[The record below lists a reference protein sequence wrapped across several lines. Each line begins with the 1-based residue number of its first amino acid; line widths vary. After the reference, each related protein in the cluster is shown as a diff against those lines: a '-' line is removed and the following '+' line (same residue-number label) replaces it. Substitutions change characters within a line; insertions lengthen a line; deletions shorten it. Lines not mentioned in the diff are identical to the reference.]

1 MKSTW
6 KVAIRRSG
14 GGEPDR
20 VTVHAL
26 HLTETTGGSLLFHD
40 SETPGMI
47 SAWPPGG
54 CIVAVFRSEEWIM
67 CSRVD
72 EP

>member
-1 MKSTW
+1 VKPTW

-40 SETPGMI
+40 AET
-47 SAWPPGG
+47 AEVKTWPPGES
-54 CIVAVFRSEEWIM
+54 IVAVFRSEEWIM